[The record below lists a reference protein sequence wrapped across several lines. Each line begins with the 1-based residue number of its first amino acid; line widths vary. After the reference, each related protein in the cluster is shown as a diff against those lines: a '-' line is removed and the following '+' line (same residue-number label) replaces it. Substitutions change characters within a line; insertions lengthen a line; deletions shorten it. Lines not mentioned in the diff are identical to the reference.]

1 VPSLPASACRFLND
15 CESGW
20 KTIAGEGGR
29 RKGLEPLPTH
39 GRQDLPNF
47 KNGVLLMGE
56 SLMPK
61 FAELLGVGLKEIF
74 KVANAEGKIYNIDYM
89 IDTNALW
96 ERKNGD
102 TMWFVDYHTLRT
114 LLNGTEKL
122 VRLPENERK
131 YVK

>member
-1 VPSLPASACRFLND
+1 
-15 CESGW
+15 
-20 KTIAGEGGR
+20 
-29 RKGLEPLPTH
+29 
-39 GRQDLPNF
+39 
-47 KNGVLLMGE
+47 MGE

-61 FAELLGVGLKEIF
+61 VAELLGVCLKEIF

-102 TMWFVDYHTLRT
+102 TMWFVDYYTLRT

>member
-1 VPSLPASACRFLND
+1 
-15 CESGW
+15 
-20 KTIAGEGGR
+20 
-29 RKGLEPLPTH
+29 
-39 GRQDLPNF
+39 
-47 KNGVLLMGE
+47 M
-56 SLMPK
+56 
-61 FAELLGVGLKEIF
+61 KEIF

-102 TMWFVDYHTLRT
+102 TMWFVDYYTLRT